1 MLTFKDRLSV
11 LIRGAPL
18 PVPRKGGG
26 LTSFTFPNPE
36 IDLQPIK
43 TRQQKLEAF
52 AGWVYAATTT
62 IMTDVG
68 QETWRLVR
76 RTGDRP
82 EDVEAIQEDQ
92 IPGHFKRPNDFL
104 TFQDAIELTTLHLD
118 LAGEAF
124 WHIITAGPD
133 SDQAI
138 GFEIVYPHWVE
149 DPIIERGRLVGWRIS
164 IPGAAEGNRQIA
176 ARDMIFFRYPHPR
189 EPLCG
194 ASPVEAFALSFE
206 LDMQS
211 RGYGAG
217 LLKNNA
223 IPPVVISTEQEL
235 GDKDADFISERWK
248 DRHLQRP
255 GEPAV
260 IGKGSKVQ
268 LLGLT
273 LREIGLDVIDKMTRQ
288 QVFGT
293 YGVPEF
299 LKGIVEDVNRA
310 TAQASTRVY
319 QRNVIRPRL
328 LRIAKGINGFLIP
341 RIPEIEG
348 LVFKFDNPVQ
358 DDLEFQLE
366 KVDKLMS
373 RGMITINQGLLM
385 LGESEQ
391 DDGDVYLVP
400 NTVERVPA
408 GQLQTQ
414 PAAEPRIQ
422 TPGTRGTHW
431 MGDPLLEITE
441 LRFLLRQ
448 EKLERQL
455 IAKIRQLFSKQQR
468 LVAEAFKEN
477 SDDLVGRSGAKTQ
490 VEIEPG
496 EPGETRRQLWIP
508 TTTRD
513 AIDEAI
519 LSDQEEWLIIL
530 AAAALAAVET
540 GRALFVEMV
549 PEAIDFALIRS
560 EAVAFAQRTASTQW
574 ANISATTQ
582 ARVQRLIALGIESGA
597 TPSQIAAQI
606 RKGYDEFKGARAA
619 TIART
624 ETANA
629 LNFGLQQT
637 AKETARRE
645 GIELVK
651 VWVTIL
657 DGHQRDSHNQANGQ
671 TRPIDEQFIV
681 GGSFG
686 QRPHDP
692 GLPAAETINCRC
704 TLAYRKIKRRRR

>member
-1 MLTFKDRLSV
+1 MLTLKERLKV

-18 PVPRKGGG
+18 PIPRKGGG
-26 LTSFTFPNPE
+26 LISLTLPNPE

-68 QETWRLVR
+68 QETWKLVR

-82 EDVEAIQEDQ
+82 EDIDPLQEDQ

-124 WHIITAGPD
+124 WHIITAGPESED
-133 SDQAI
+133 AV

-149 DPIIERGRLVGWRIS
+149 DPIVERGRLVGWQVA
-164 IPGAAEGNRQIA
+164 IPGVAEGHRQIA

-223 IPPVVISTEQEL
+223 IPPVVISTEQDL
-235 GDKDADFISERWK
+235 ADKDADFISERWK

-273 LREIGLDVIDKMTRQ
+273 LQQIGLDVIDKMTRQ

-319 QRNVIRPRL
+319 QRNVIKPRL
-328 LRIAKGINGFLIP
+328 LRIAKGVNGFLIP
-341 RIPEIEG
+341 RIPEVND

-358 DDLEFQLE
+358 EDLEFQLE
-366 KVDKLMS
+366 KVDKLME
-373 RGMITINQGLLM
+373 RGMITVNQGLLM
-385 LGESEQ
+385 LGEDEQ
-391 DDGDVYLVP
+391 QDGDVYLVP
-400 NTVERVPA
+400 ANVERIPA
-408 GQLQTQ
+408 GLLATAPPQ
-414 PAAEPRIQ
+414 EPRTQ
-422 TPGTRGTHW
+422 APGTRGTHIF
-431 MGDPLLEITE
+431 GDPLLEITE

-468 LVAEAFKEN
+468 LVIEAFNQN
-477 SDDLVGRSGAKTQ
+477 SDDLLGRGAKAQ
-490 VEIEPG
+490 VKIEP
-496 EPGETRRQLWIP
+496 EPGETGKTRRLWIP
-508 TTTRD
+508 TSTRD
-513 AIDEAI
+513 AVDDAI
-519 LSDQEEWLIIL
+519 LSDQEEWLVIL
-530 AAAALAAVET
+530 AAAALAAAET

-549 PEAIDFALIRS
+549 PEAVPFALVRA
-560 EAVAFAQRTASTQW
+560 EAVKFAERTAATQW
-574 ANISATTQ
+574 ANITATTQ

-597 TPSQIAAQI
+597 TPTQIAAQI

-637 AKETARRE
+637 AKETARTE
-645 GIELVK
+645 GIELTK

-657 DGHQRDSHNQANGQ
+657 DGNQRDSHNRANGQ

-692 GLPAAETINCRC
+692 ALPAAETVNCRC
-704 TLAYRKIKRRRR
+704 TLAYRKVKRRR

>member
-1 MLTFKDRLSV
+1 MLSLKDRLSV

-26 LTSFTFPNPE
+26 LIQMPFPNPE

-68 QETWRLVR
+68 QEAWRLVR
-76 RTGDRP
+76 RTGTRP
-82 EDVEAIQEDQ
+82 EDVEPIQEDQ

-124 WHIITAGPD
+124 WHIITAGPESED
-133 SDQAI
+133 AV

-149 DPIIERGRLVGWRIS
+149 EPIVERGRLVGWRVS
-164 IPGAAEGNRQIA
+164 IPGAAEGHRQIP

-235 GDKDADFISERWK
+235 DDKNADFISERWK

-273 LREIGLDVIDKMTRQ
+273 LQQIGLDVIDKMTRQ

-328 LRIAKGINGFLIP
+328 RRISKGINSFLVP
-341 RIPEIEG
+341 RVREANG
-348 LVFKFDNPVQ
+348 LVFLFDNPVQ
-358 DDLEFQLE
+358 EDLEFQLE
-366 KVDKLMS
+366 KVDKLMQ
-373 RGMITINQGLLM
+373 RGMITVNQGLLM
-385 LGESEQ
+385 LGEDEQ
-391 DDGDVYLVP
+391 TDGDVFFVP
-400 NTVERVPA
+400 ANVERIPA
-408 GQLQTQ
+408 GLLQSA
-414 PAAEPRIQ
+414 PPPEPRMP
-422 TPGTRGTHW
+422 TDRGTHW
-431 MGDPLLEITE
+431 TGDPLLELTE

-455 IAKIRQLFSKQQR
+455 IAKIRRLFSNQQR
-468 LVAEAFKEN
+468 AVVDAFVQN
-477 SDDLVGRSGAKTQ
+477 SDAILGAGRSAPVPAITK
-490 VEIEPG
+490 
-496 EPGETRRQLWIP
+496 
-508 TTTRD
+508 D
-513 AIDEAI
+513 AVDDAI
-519 LSDQEEWLIIL
+519 LSDQEEWLVIL
-530 AAAALAAVET
+530 AAAALAAAET
-540 GRALFVEMV
+540 GRALFVEAI
-549 PEAIDFALIRS
+549 PEAVPFALVRA
-560 EAVAFAQRTASTQW
+560 EAVKFAQRTAATQW

-582 ARVQRLIALGIESGA
+582 ASVQRIISLGIEAGTSP
-597 TPSQIAAQI
+597 TNIAAQI
-606 RKGYDEFKGARAA
+606 RKTYDEFKGGRAA

-629 LNFGLQQT
+629 LNFGLQET
-637 AKETARRE
+637 ARQTARRE
-645 GIELVK
+645 NIELEK

-657 DGHQRDSHNQANGQ
+657 DGNQRDSHNRANGQ
-671 TRPIDEQFIV
+671 TRPLDEPFIV
-681 GGSFG
+681 GGSSG

-692 GLPAAETINCRC
+692 ALPAAETVNCRC
-704 TLAYRKIKRRRR
+704 TLAYRKVKRRR

>member
-1 MLTFKDRLSV
+1 MLTLKERLSV

-18 PVPRKGGG
+18 PIPRKGGG
-26 LTSFTFPNPE
+26 LIALTIPNPE

-68 QETWRLVR
+68 QEAWKLVR

-82 EDVEAIQEDQ
+82 EDVDPIDDSQ

-124 WHIITAGPD
+124 WHIITAGPESED
-133 SDQAI
+133 AV

-149 DPIIERGRLVGWRIS
+149 DPIVERGRLVGWRVS
-164 IPGAAEGNRQIA
+164 IPGVAEGHRQIA

-223 IPPVVISTEQEL
+223 IPPVVISTEQDL
-235 GDKDADFISERWK
+235 ADKDADFISERWK

-273 LREIGLDVIDKMTRQ
+273 LQQIGLDVIDKMTRQ

-319 QRNVIRPRL
+319 QRNVIKPRL
-328 LRIAKGINGFLIP
+328 LRIAKGVNGFLIP
-341 RIPEIEG
+341 RIPEVQD

-358 DDLEFQLE
+358 EDLEFQLE
-366 KVDKLMS
+366 KVDKLME
-373 RGMITINQGLLM
+373 RGMITVNQGLLM
-385 LGESEQ
+385 LGEDEQ
-391 DDGDVYLVP
+391 PDGDVFLVP
-400 NTVERVPA
+400 ANVERIPA
-408 GQLQTQ
+408 GLLATA
-414 PAAEPRIQ
+414 PPPDAR
-422 TPGTRGTHW
+422 TPPTDRGTHIF
-431 MGDPLLEITE
+431 GDPLLEITE

-468 LVAEAFKEN
+468 LVVEAFNQN
-477 SDDLVGRSGAKTQ
+477 SDDLLGRSGVKAQ
-490 VEIEPG
+490 VKIEP
-496 EPGETRRQLWIP
+496 EPGETGKARTLWIP
-508 TTTRD
+508 TSTRD
-513 AIDEAI
+513 TVDDAI
-519 LSDQEEWLIIL
+519 LSDQEEWLVIL
-530 AAAALAAVET
+530 AAAALAAAET

-549 PEAIDFALIRS
+549 PEAVPFALVRG
-560 EAVAFAQRTASTQW
+560 EAVKFAERTAATQW

-597 TPSQIAAQI
+597 TPTQIAAQI

-657 DGHQRDSHNQANGQ
+657 DGNQRDSHNRANGQ

-692 GLPAAETINCRC
+692 ALPAAETVNCRC
-704 TLAYRKIKRRRR
+704 TLAYRKVKRRR